1 MNAEILKAALLGTD
15 RYIPELPPDAPDIY
29 AKIAR
34 MPTSKEDRFLK
45 MAFASILYEEAG
57 AKPLVIDAH
66 PVECPP
72 ETRLVISGPLAALTR
87 TAIADD
93 NEVLFG
99 FLAFKITQ
107 KNEVVLPQLVPT
119 ILAKA
124 LEAKKDRPR
133 LLAVCGVT
141 GQWLCNLNPKWKP
154 LAADGGGQENVWE
167 TGDIEQRK
175 VFLSNLRST
184 DPMAAVALLESTMSE
199 ENAGNR
205 LAFLSLL
212 QDKASISDEPFLQ
225 MLLTDKSQKVKE
237 TATSMLRK
245 IQGSILNRLY
255 LDWLL
260 RMVQIREERHL
271 LITKRKLLVIS
282 DDVMPDES
290 VFKTG
295 IEKVSKEKGVQD
307 HVFVAGQL
315 LSFMDPMI
323 VANRLGVS
331 DQELISLLL
340 QHPAAG
346 ALLPFLTSS
355 AAEFRNKAWA
365 LALLHRGDARDIRL
379 LDALEANERLP
390 FYLQFLNGNAQNL
403 FAYLLDDHYTVLP
416 ARLAEQLLDHL
427 SKFPYHI
434 TQPVYQRLALHLPA
448 SIMPVLKKYAEDPRQ
463 DYQLRYFKNQA
474 SEMMRLLELRK
485 NIA

>member
-15 RYIPELPPDAPDIY
+15 RYVPELPTDAPAIY
-29 AKIAR
+29 PKIAA

-45 MAFASILYEEAG
+45 MAFTSILYEEAG
-57 AKPLVIDAH
+57 AKPLTIDAH

-72 ETRLVISGPLAALTR
+72 ETRPVIMGPLAALTQ
-87 TAIADD
+87 TALADQ

-107 KNEVVLPQLVPT
+107 KNEVISPQLIPT
-119 ILAKA
+119 VLDKA
-124 LEAKKDRPR
+124 LEAKKDKQR
-133 LLAVCGVT
+133 LLAICGIT

-154 LAADGGGQENVWE
+154 LAMADDGEENVWE
-167 TGDIEQRK
+167 TGDVERRK
-175 VFLSNLRST
+175 TFLASLRST
-184 DPMAAVALLESTMSE
+184 DPKAAVTLLESTLSE

-205 LAFLSLL
+205 LAFLLLL
-212 QDKASISDEPFLQ
+212 QDRSSLSDEPFLQ
-225 MLLTDKSQKVKE
+225 KLLTDKSQKVKE
-237 TATSMLRK
+237 TATGMLRK
-245 IQGSILNRLY
+245 IQGSALNRLY
-255 LDWLL
+255 LEWLL
-260 RMVQIREERHL
+260 RMVQVREERHL
-271 LITKRKLLVIS
+271 LVTKKKVLAIA
-282 DDVMPDES
+282 DNVMPEEN

-315 LSFMDPMI
+315 LSFMDPAI
-323 VANRLGVS
+323 VATRLGVS
-331 DQELISLLL
+331 DQELISLFL
-340 QHPAAG
+340 QHPAAN
-346 ALLPFLTSS
+346 ALLPFLTTS

-365 LALLHRGDARDIRL
+365 LALLHRGDARDMRL
-379 LDALEANERLP
+379 LDALEPNERLP

-403 FAYLLDDHYTVLP
+403 FSYLLDDTYAVLP

-448 SIMPVLKKYAEDPRQ
+448 QIMPVLKKYAEDPRQ